1 MDHLGMIIFVPPPK
15 WRLFFLEWEEIGKF
29 LGKAEKGCFPEI
41 FGFQVKKYAS
51 LEIIPTSSTSRDA
64 SPYRPYVVPLSF
76 PLLGLGLKAVP
87 FLSTTGIWNTRKV
100 RSVRHV
106 CDEFDEKPKNN
117 NRIQVKR
124 RKFVPGQIPRRVFNS
139 GRWEMLQTS
148 SIRAIRKTIHNL

>member
-1 MDHLGMIIFVPPPK
+1 MQAAFV
-15 WRLFFLEWEEIGKF
+15 R
-29 LGKAEKGCFPEI
+29 
-41 FGFQVKKYAS
+41 
-51 LEIIPTSSTSRDA
+51 EIISAGSYQPRDRNTRNRTNLPLRPEASGKSDYTRTMSRDV
-64 SPYRPYVVPLSF
+64 SPYSPHVVPLPFS
-76 PLLGLGLKAVP
+76 LLGLRLKVVP
-87 FLSTTGIWNTRKV
+87 LFSPTGMYNTREV
-100 RSVRHV
+100 RSVWHV